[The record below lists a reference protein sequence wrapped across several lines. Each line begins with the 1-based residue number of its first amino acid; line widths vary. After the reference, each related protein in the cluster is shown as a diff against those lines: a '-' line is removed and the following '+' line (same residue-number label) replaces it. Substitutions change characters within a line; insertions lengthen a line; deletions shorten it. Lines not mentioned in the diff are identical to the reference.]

1 MVTVLVIVGRSE
13 VRAIVWTPAAAM
25 LKSIVSP
32 PAPAFTLLIAPR
44 REQSPAAPVQAVRL
58 PSPVVSTV
66 NVLAADAGAA
76 ARASVAKVAPS
87 AARIARPPPKKNLM
101 DDRPSHPPERESSAN
116 APLGGEGRFRG
127 GAPGRKSVGRRA
139 PKLPG

>member
-1 MVTVLVIVGRSE
+1 MVTAFVIVGRSE
-13 VRAIVWTPAAAM
+13 VRAIVRTPATAM

-44 REQSPAAPVQAVRL
+44 REQSPAAAVQAVRL

-87 AARIARPPPKKNLM
+87 AARIARPPPKKGLM
-101 DDRPSHPPERESSAN
+101 TGRPSHPPARPSSAN
-116 APLGGEGRFRG
+116 APVGGEGRCG
-127 GAPGRKSVGRRA
+127 GAWTGRESVWSGA
-139 PKLPG
+139 PRLP